1 MNEFLTHNIKL
12 FIVLHFEQCQDIV
25 IVIDDVGELVGGE
38 NFLEFFQNLQ
48 PAKLIRIGFELFEV
62 VDGNIIL
69 GKEEITA

>member
-1 MNEFLTHNIKL
+1 MIEFLTHNIKL

>member
-1 MNEFLTHNIKL
+1 MNEFLTQNVKL

-25 IVIDDVGELVGGE
+25 IIIDDVGELVGGE